1 MDGSLMELLTVLQVG
16 RDPDAELHEEK
27 ITDLML
33 AATPILE
40 GAAAVC
46 CCGCCSVLSI
56 YVQDST

>member
-1 MDGSLMELLTVLQVG
+1 MELLTVLQVG